1 MAPVAPIS
9 NFDPN
14 AMSFNPNAMNF
25 ANFDPNAISFDPN
38 AVSFDPNAVSFD
50 PKDAWHEFWQRILLI
65 YGWHG
70 CDVFMLITCWIMQV
84 HELDPHRLKKEAA
97 KVDKISRC
105 FDFLVVLQLYVV
117 FLFPVFPLR
126 GHLREL
132 RGLPSIRGPW
142 RDLLTAGGDTWA
154 EAGACGFGLD
164 VLGAGASAYAG
175 GTGATGWD
183 GMDVTSGWGW
193 VAEM

>member
-65 YGWHG
+65 CERVAWLCFH
-70 CDVFMLITCWIMQV
+70 VITC
-84 HELDPHRLKKEAA
+84 
-97 KVDKISRC
+97 
-105 FDFLVVLQLYVV
+105 
-117 FLFPVFPLR
+117 
-126 GHLREL
+126 
-132 RGLPSIRGPW
+132 
-142 RDLLTAGGDTWA
+142 
-154 EAGACGFGLD
+154 
-164 VLGAGASAYAG
+164 
-175 GTGATGWD
+175 
-183 GMDVTSGWGW
+183 
-193 VAEM
+193 